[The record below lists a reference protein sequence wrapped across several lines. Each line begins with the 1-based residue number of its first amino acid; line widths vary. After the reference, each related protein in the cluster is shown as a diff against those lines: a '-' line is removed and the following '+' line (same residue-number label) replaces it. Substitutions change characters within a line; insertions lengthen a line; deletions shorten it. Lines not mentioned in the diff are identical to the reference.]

1 MSPTPLP
8 KYPSEWVN
16 DAKSLKRA
24 VAAVDASNQVY
35 FDLEADSMHHYYAK
49 ICLMQ
54 VLADGTCYAIDPL
67 AGLDLKPFLASL
79 AKKPIV
85 AHGSDYDL
93 RMLYQEHGFRPKE
106 VFDTMIAAQ
115 LLGRTAF
122 GLAALVQEFFEVTLG
137 KEAQKADW
145 SRRPLPE
152 NMMEYAVLDTFFLP
166 SLHEQLTKELEAK
179 GRLDW
184 HRESCEALIRATER
198 IKENDPDAA
207 WRLTGSAKFHPR
219 QLSVLKAMWEVREE
233 AAKAS
238 DIPGYKVLPSDIILR
253 FAESVPQEGQ
263 PEQIPRMP
271 SRLEPELRANFLN
284 AFESALAS
292 DPKKW
297 PKPLPLA
304 RKPVKSPHPDL
315 LADLR
320 AIRDKIAA
328 ELHLDPSLLAPKAVL
343 LAVALTGLRSPETI
357 REAAGWM
364 RWQENLLMEPWITG
378 TQRFRKTG

>member
-1 MSPTPLP
+1 MSSSTPP

-16 DAKSLKRA
+16 DPKSLKRCVVA
-24 VAAVDASNQVY
+24 VEVSELVY

-54 VLADGTCYAIDPL
+54 VLANGTCYAIDPL
-67 AGLDLKPFLASL
+67 AGLDLKPFLAAL
-79 AKKPIV
+79 AKKTLI

-93 RMLYQEHGFRPKE
+93 RMLYQQHGFRPKA

-122 GLAALVQEFFEVTLG
+122 GLAALVQEFFGVTLG

-152 NMMEYAVLDTFFLP
+152 AMMEYAVHDTFFLP
-166 SLHEQLTKELEAK
+166 GLHEKLVKELEEK
-179 GRLDW
+179 GRLGW
-184 HRESCEALIRATER
+184 HEESCEALIRATER
-198 IKENDPDAA
+198 IKEIDPDST
-207 WRLTGSAKFHPR
+207 WRLTGSTKYHPR
-219 QLSVLKAMWEVREE
+219 QLAVLKAMWEVREE

-238 DIPGYKVLPSDIILR
+238 DIPGYKILPSDIILR
-253 FAESVPQEGQ
+253 FAESVPDEGQ
-263 PEQIPRMP
+263 PEQIPRLP
-271 SRLEPELRANFLN
+271 SRLESELRENFLD

-297 PKPLPLA
+297 PKPVPPS
-304 RKPVKSPHPDL
+304 RRPVKSPHPDF

-320 AIRDKIAA
+320 TIRDKIAA

-343 LAVALTGLRSPETI
+343 LAVALTGLREPETA

-364 RWQENLLMEPWITG
+364 RWQENLLLEPWIAG
-378 TQRFRKTG
+378 TQRFRK